1 MAYRRT
7 IMATAG
13 PGGPPV
19 EPKRCPV
26 PVQVLLVVTCALTM
40 SSTGMCI
47 KEAEHRG
54 QIAFSK

>member
-1 MAYRRT
+1 MAPPPT
-7 IMATAG
+7 GAG
-13 PGGPPV
+13 ADG
-19 EPKRCPV
+19 PKRCPV
-26 PVQVLLVVTCALTM
+26 PVQVLLVVTCAITM